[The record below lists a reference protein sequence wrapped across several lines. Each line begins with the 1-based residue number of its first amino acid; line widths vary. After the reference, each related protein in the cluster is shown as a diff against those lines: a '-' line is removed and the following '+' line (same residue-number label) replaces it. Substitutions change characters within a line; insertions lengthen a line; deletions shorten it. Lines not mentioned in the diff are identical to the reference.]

1 MCIRDRY
8 IWDDNISASELKNVV
23 ILANF
28 DVVDQ
33 SVTPYFPYT
42 GTWFDLMDEDGDTTL
57 NVASTTDQITLQPG
71 EFKIFGNQASTT
83 LSTIDSEI
91 SELKMY
97 PNPSDGY
104 INFNKSIDS
113 VEIFDITGKK
123 VLSFKNIITQQQL
136 DINKLE
142 TGYYIIK
149 ISNDNNVENKKL
161 IVK

>member
-1 MCIRDRY
+1 
-8 IWDDNISASELKNVV
+8 
-23 ILANF
+23 
-28 DVVDQ
+28 
-33 SVTPYFPYT
+33 
-42 GTWFDLMDEDGDTTL
+42 
-57 NVASTTDQITLQPG
+57 
-71 EFKIFGNQASTT
+71 
-83 LSTIDSEI
+83 
-91 SELKMY
+91 MY

-123 VLSFKNIITQQQL
+123 VLSFENIITHQQL

-149 ISNDNNVENKKL
+149 IFNDNNVENKKL